1 MTKGRTS
8 QNSPYGNVNQSSVI
22 TGWNVE
28 NVCMNATK
36 AIDVLLLSE
45 DEPEEED
52 EYESDYVPSVSR
64 DAISKVRL
72 LLKNEKG
79 KNIDNRECRFL
90 FLSQIEPPSLVKFD
104 TI

>member
-1 MTKGRTS
+1 MTKGRTP
-8 QNSPYGNVNQSSVI
+8 QNSPYGNVNQSI
-22 TGWNVE
+22 IIIGGNVE

-36 AIDVLLLSE
+36 AHDVLLLSE

-64 DAISKVRL
+64 DAMSKVRL

-79 KNIDNRECRFL
+79 KNIEK
-90 FLSQIEPPSLVKFD
+90 E
-104 TI
+104 TIGNADFCF